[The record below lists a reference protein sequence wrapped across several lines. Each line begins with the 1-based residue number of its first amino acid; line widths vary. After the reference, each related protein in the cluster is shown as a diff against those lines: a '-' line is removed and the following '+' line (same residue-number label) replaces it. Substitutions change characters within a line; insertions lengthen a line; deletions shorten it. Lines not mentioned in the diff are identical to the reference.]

1 MSTTALNRLL
11 ITILVLISVL
21 VRFWSIGTYPALNPD
36 EAALGY
42 NAYSLLLTGRDE
54 HGAVWPLHFKSFS
67 DYKPGG
73 YVYLDLPI
81 IAVFGLN
88 TLVVRLPNLFL
99 SLVGLFFFYR
109 LLILLTKNFSFA
121 YMATLLLS
129 LSPWH
134 IHFSRGAWESGSA
147 LSLIII
153 GTYFFYSYLN
163 TRHLSRLLL
172 FVLMFASSLYLYHSA
187 RIVSPLLAIS
197 YFLINIKSLVKFPK
211 HLIISLVFGLFLVT
225 PVLVS
230 FVNSGGAAR
239 FGGVGFTADPGPRSR
254 SEELLNHHVTTLSLT
269 DRVLHNYR
277 LEYGLAW
284 LDHYLSHFNFNF
296 LFLVGDEVPRSK
308 VPQVGQ
314 LLLIT
319 LPLFI
324 LGLFKLTSFPKLF
337 PLIICWLLVS
347 PLAASLTFQSPSAL
361 RALPLVVPLTLIT
374 TLGVYTLFELKSKLI
389 IIPLFLLFIFNFI
402 YYVDAYFR
410 HYQQRYPFSWNM
422 GTKELVSYLKPQI
435 SQYQNVYITNVYDQ
449 PYILYLFFS
458 QYPPSQLQ
466 PKIQLTP
473 PDKFGFSTVDQLDNI
488 TFHVPPWD
496 QIPPGSLVVAAP
508 SELSNLQP
516 QKTISYQSYPPTFKI
531 YIK

>member
-1 MSTTALNRLL
+1 MSTTGLNRLL
-11 ITILVLISVL
+11 ITILVLVSIL
-21 VRFWSIGTYPALNPD
+21 VRFWSIDSYPALNPD

-54 HGAVWPLHFKSFS
+54 HGASWPLHFKSFG
-67 DYKPGG
+67 DFKPGG
-73 YVYLDLPI
+73 YVYLDLPF
-81 IAVFGLN
+81 IAIFGLN
-88 TLVVRLPNLFL
+88 TLAVRLPNLLL

-109 LLILLTKNFSFA
+109 LLVLLTKNLSFA

-163 TRHLSRLLL
+163 SRRLSRLLL
-172 FVLMFASSLYLYHSA
+172 FVLIFSLSLYLYHSA
-187 RIVSPLLAIS
+187 RIVAPLLAVA
-197 YFLINIKSLVKFPK
+197 YFIIYLKSLIKNSKNLV
-211 HLIISLVFGLFLVT
+211 ISLILGIFLVT
-225 PVLVS
+225 PVLIS

-296 LFLVGDEVPRSK
+296 LFLLGDEVPRSK

-314 LLLIT
+314 LLLVT
-319 LPLFI
+319 LPFFI
-324 LGLFKLTSFPKLF
+324 LGLFRLTKFPALF
-337 PLIICWLLVS
+337 PLIICWQLIS

-361 RALPLVVPLTLIT
+361 RALPLVVPLTLIVA
-374 TLGVYTLFELKSKLI
+374 LGVYSLFELKSKLI
-389 IIPLFLLFIFNFI
+389 VIPLLFLFIINFI
-402 YYVDAYFR
+402 YYLDAYFR

-458 QYPPSQLQ
+458 QYPLPRLQ
-466 PKIQLTP
+466 PNIQLTP
-473 PDKFGFSTVDQLDNI
+473 PDKFGFSTVDQIDNI

-496 QIPPGSLVVAAP
+496 QIPPFSLVVAAP
-508 SELSNLQP
+508 SELTDIPAL
-516 QKTISYQSYPPTFKI
+516 KTISYQSFPPTFKI